1 MAFHPRPWRLST
13 VLAVA
18 AIASAACT
26 ATPSAT
32 GTPDPT
38 ASEPGS
44 GPSEQAVASDAPPS
58 LEPFDHG
65 DIPPELVGRYSMLV
79 VDHYEQDRYVDLNA
93 DGTFSYLDGPLA
105 FGQPVGGVLV
115 TGQYGVF
122 ENEIV
127 FGSEVADIGLACL
140 GDGRYTWVLDG
151 EKLTMV
157 VVDDSCTVGR
167 VEDWQVGWTKMD
179 GS

>member
-1 MAFHPRPWRLST
+1 MAL
-13 VLAVA
+13 
-18 AIASAACT
+18 AACT

-32 GTPDPT
+32 GTPPSATGTPEPT
-38 ASEPGS
+38 ASAPGS
-44 GPSEQAVASDAPPS
+44 GPSEQAVASDAPAS

-65 DIPPELVGRYSMLV
+65 DIPSELVGRYSMLV

-105 FGQPVGGVLV
+105 YGQPVGGVLV
-115 TGQYGVF
+115 TGQFGVF
-122 ENEIV
+122 GNEIV

-140 GDGRYTWVLDG
+140 GDGRYTWVLEG
-151 EKLTMV
+151 EQLTMV

-167 VEDWQVGWTKMD
+167 VDDWQVGWTKMD
-179 GS
+179 AS